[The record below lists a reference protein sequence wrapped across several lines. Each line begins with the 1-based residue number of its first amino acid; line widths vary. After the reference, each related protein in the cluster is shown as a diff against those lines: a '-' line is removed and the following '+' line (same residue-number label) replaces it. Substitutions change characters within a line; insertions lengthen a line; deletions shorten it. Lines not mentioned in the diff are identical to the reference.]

1 MRQQGQSDRHTIS
14 QTSSNT
20 SIGYNNKERIEISTL
35 KSQNIND
42 VDNFLEKFERLAVMS
57 DVPKNEWGRILT
69 SKLDSQFDK
78 VINAIPYESMKDYE
92 VIVGE
97 IRKQFALDST
107 YYRNEFQS
115 LRQGTGESTMGFS
128 ISNTYC
134 LAGVL
139 LAISRSSSFS
149 STTAPGH
156 PRETGMDGSAG
167 PMKIA
172 ITRRPGCCCA
182 KERAHRPPV
191 RTGGFWSRPLPA
203 RRRVSSSKCSWIM
216 EILPATRRSMRS
228 SAATGTW
235 SACSSP
241 AGFRSMS
248 PACPRGRRF

>member
-1 MRQQGQSDRHTIS
+1 MIGTQSAKHRVT
-14 QTSSNT
+14 T

-128 ISNTYC
+128 IGQMPHY
-134 LAGVL
+134 
-139 LAISRSSSFS
+139 SS
-149 STTAPGH
+149 GWH
-156 PRETGMDGSAG
+156 R
-167 PMKIA
+167 KIW
-172 ITRRPGCCCA
+172 
-182 KERAHRPPV
+182 K
-191 RTGGFWSRPLPA
+191 
-203 RRRVSSSKCSWIM
+203 
-216 EILPATRRSMRS
+216 
-228 SAATGTW
+228 
-235 SACSSP
+235 
-241 AGFRSMS
+241 
-248 PACPRGRRF
+248 